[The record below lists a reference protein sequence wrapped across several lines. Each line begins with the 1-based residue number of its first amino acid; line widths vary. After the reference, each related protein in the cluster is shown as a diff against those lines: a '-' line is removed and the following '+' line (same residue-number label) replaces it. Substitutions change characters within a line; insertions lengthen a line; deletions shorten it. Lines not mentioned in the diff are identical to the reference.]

1 MRPILCVQNNDIE
14 IMMSS
19 ETNEIIEK
27 LFKSLLQRYQEG
39 LEELMRGNEFTFDS
53 VDLLYHHLQ
62 KTSLKRIW
70 SSDTDSLKWLKTKKA
85 KIN

>member
-14 IMMSS
+14 IMMGS

-39 LEELMRGNEFTFDS
+39 LEELMRGSEFIFGT
-53 VDLLYHHLQ
+53 VNLLHYHLQ
-62 KTSLKRIW
+62 HTSLKRLGSLYI
-70 SSDTDSLKWLKTKKA
+70 DSPE
-85 KIN
+85 

>member
-39 LEELMRGNEFTFDS
+39 LEELMRGNEFIFDS
-53 VDLLYHHLQ
+53 VDYYITIFKKQAWKESDHHIQILL
-62 KTSLKRIW
+62 
-70 SSDTDSLKWLKTKKA
+70 
-85 KIN
+85 NG

>member
-39 LEELMRGNEFTFDS
+39 LEELMRGNEFIFDS
-53 VDLLYHHLQ
+53 VDYYI
-62 KTSLKRIW
+62 TIF
-70 SSDTDSLKWLKTKKA
+70 KKQA
-85 KIN
+85 